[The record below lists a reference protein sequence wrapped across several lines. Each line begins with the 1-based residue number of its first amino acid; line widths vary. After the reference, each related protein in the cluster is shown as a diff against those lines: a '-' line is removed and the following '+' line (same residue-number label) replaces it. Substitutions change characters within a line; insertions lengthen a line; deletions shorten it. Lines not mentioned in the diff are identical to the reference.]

1 MEAYR
6 ADLARAGCKA
16 EAVLLSLGHPRWV
29 ANANTTLQAG
39 QARAMREAA
48 LLALAYAKALKG
60 TRFAAGGV
68 RSHRVTRRWGL
79 N

>member
-16 EAVLLSLGHPRWV
+16 EAVLVSLGHPRWV

-48 LLALAYAKALKG
+48 PLALAYAKALKG
-60 TRFAAGGV
+60 T
-68 RSHRVTRRWGL
+68 GL
-79 N
+79 QREGLGATG